1 MSKLISFALSFFS
14 GDKKLYIAL
23 GLSLILLGYFY
34 LRLDSTKAKLEKSQS
49 DLALALEINRNNE
62 AKLKELTQIHK
73 AELKAINEANTQK
86 NEVKESVQYVK
97 EYIYKSN
104 ENNITKLF
112 NDVVDRLWDANST
125 SSNQN
130 RNSKSYNS
138 ARVINTKPPW
148 KANSKKWTRYFKC
161 LFYAFLQIQTVWN
174 SDKQNKGAK

>member
-1 MSKLISFALSFFS
+1 MSNLISFALSFFI

-73 AELKAINEANTQK
+73 AELKAINEANNQK
-86 NEVKESVQYVK
+86 NQVQERVQYVK

-130 RNSKSYNS
+130 RNSKS
-138 ARVINTKPPW
+138 
-148 KANSKKWTRYFKC
+148 
-161 LFYAFLQIQTVWN
+161 
-174 SDKQNKGAK
+174 

>member
-130 RNSKSYNS
+130 RNSKSKNS
-138 ARVINTKPPW
+138 ARTTNIKPP
-148 KANSKKWTRYFKC
+148 
-161 LFYAFLQIQTVWN
+161 
-174 SDKQNKGAK
+174 

>member
-1 MSKLISFALSFFS
+1 MSNLISFALSFFS

-73 AELKAINEANTQK
+73 AELKAINEANNQK
-86 NEVKESVQYVK
+86 NEVQKKVQYVK

-104 ENNITKLF
+104 ENNLTKLF
-112 NDVVDRLWDANST
+112 NNVVDRLWSSNTT
-125 SSNQN
+125 SSDKN
-130 RNSKSYNS
+130 RNSKSENTTRATNS
-138 ARVINTKPPW
+138 KPP
-148 KANSKKWTRYFKC
+148 
-161 LFYAFLQIQTVWN
+161 
-174 SDKQNKGAK
+174 

>member
-73 AELKAINEANTQK
+73 AELKAINEANNQK
-86 NEVKESVQYVK
+86 NEVQKKVQYVK

-104 ENNITKLF
+104 ENNLTKLF
-112 NDVVDRLWDANST
+112 NDVVDRLWDDNWA

-130 RNSKSYNS
+130 RNSKSENTTR
-138 ARVINTKPPW
+138 ATNTKPH
-148 KANSKKWTRYFKC
+148 
-161 LFYAFLQIQTVWN
+161 
-174 SDKQNKGAK
+174 

>member
-73 AELKAINEANTQK
+73 AELKAINEANNQK
-86 NEVKESVQYVK
+86 NEVQKKVQYVK

-130 RNSKSYNS
+130 RNSKS
-138 ARVINTKPPW
+138 
-148 KANSKKWTRYFKC
+148 
-161 LFYAFLQIQTVWN
+161 
-174 SDKQNKGAK
+174 

>member
-1 MSKLISFALSFFS
+1 MGILTKTLLKLLKQNMINLLFGNA
-14 GDKKLYIAL
+14 KLYIAL
-23 GLSLILLGYFY
+23 VLMAILAGYFY

-73 AELKAINEANTQK
+73 AELKAINEANNQK
-86 NEVKESVQYVK
+86 NEVQKKVQYVK

-112 NDVVDRLWDANST
+112 NDVVDRLWDANRA

-130 RNSKSYNS
+130 RNSKS
-138 ARVINTKPPW
+138 
-148 KANSKKWTRYFKC
+148 
-161 LFYAFLQIQTVWN
+161 
-174 SDKQNKGAK
+174 